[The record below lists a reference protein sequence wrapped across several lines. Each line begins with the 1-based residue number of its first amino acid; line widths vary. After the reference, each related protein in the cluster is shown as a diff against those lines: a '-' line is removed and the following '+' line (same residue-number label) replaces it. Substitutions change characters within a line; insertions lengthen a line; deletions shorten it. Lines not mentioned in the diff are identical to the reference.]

1 MLVDAHTIRLGI
13 SFDRPA
19 ITSGRKTVVVGEVS
33 MMVLIMVISVMDD
46 GCQIARSLDMIE
58 GRPIFL
64 LYFLHQFSITTVV
77 FKSDIVAALSKTT
90 FRIVVASGTGEE

>member
-33 MMVLIMVISVMDD
+33 VMVLIMVISVMDN

-58 GRPIFL
+58 GRRCGNSPERKMRMTMSA
-64 LYFLHQFSITTVV
+64 Q
-77 FKSDIVAALSKTT
+77 SK
-90 FRIVVASGTGEE
+90 